1 MVINTLMAKTV
12 PLKQNL
18 EQLAKVGLIHP
29 SWVAP
34 LSPVQGQLDALAEF
48 LSREQASGRGFLP
61 ASESLLRAFQIPF
74 EQVRVVIVGQDPYP
88 TPGNAIG
95 LSFAVS
101 SETKP
106 LPRSLSNILTELS
119 SDLGEPVTDPTV
131 LTRWSDQ
138 GVMLLNR
145 VLSVEPG
152 KAGSHR
158 KRGWES
164 LTECALRA
172 LDARAQGP
180 LVAVLWGND
189 AKTAAAFLPNAHII
203 TSAHPSPLSAS
214 RGFFG
219 SRPFTQVNAYLAKQG
234 SVPVMWLAT

>member
-1 MVINTLMAKTV
+1 MTKPA
-12 PLKQNL
+12 PLSLNL
-18 EQLAKVGLIHP
+18 EKLAQAGLIHP
-29 SWVAP
+29 SWVEP
-34 LSPVQGQLDALAEF
+34 LSSAQGVLDALAEF
-48 LSREQASGRGFLP
+48 LSDEQIAGRGFLP
-61 ASESLLRAFQIPF
+61 APQNLLRAFQIPF

-88 TPGNAIG
+88 TPGHAIG

-101 SETKP
+101 PETKP

-119 SDLGEPVTDPTV
+119 SDLGEPVADPTV
-131 LTRWSDQ
+131 LKRWSDQ

-158 KRGWES
+158 KRGWEAV
-164 LTECALRA
+164 TECALRA
-172 LDARAQGP
+172 LDSRAQKP
-180 LVAVLWGND
+180 LVAMLWGKD
-189 AKTAAAFLPNAHII
+189 ALTAAAFLPCAHII

-219 SRPFTQVNAYLAKQG
+219 SHPFTRVNQELIEQG
-234 SVPVMWLAT
+234 VPAIDWLR